1 MKTMRYNR
9 PIIAAVALLVAAFS
23 NASAQTSTADVGF
36 TPYSVFGFGDLAKT
50 GTTYNKSMGG
60 MGIGDRNVRYINILN
75 PAAVTAR
82 ESNSFM
88 MDFGFD
94 QNNVYF
100 AGENAEGNVLKSAN
114 NTFNMDHIVL
124 SFPIWKHSAFKAGI
138 APYSNTGYSFSSNET
153 DDRLISEM
161 GDINYTQI
169 GQGGLSQ
176 AFVGAG
182 VTLFKRLSL
191 GVDGQ
196 YYFGSI
202 NRYTAASFTTAS
214 SYRSI
219 SSGWDYYITGLGA
232 KFGLQYEQPLAKDYK
247 VVVGATYNLGSS
259 LTCEKTRYA
268 YGIMTSVDTIFNNK
282 EVLDDYS
289 IPTEIGVGIT
299 FKHGEDWTVGFDYR
313 QQDWTSVTVE
323 EAPGTAFATSRM
335 QSFSAGFEFTPSR
348 YDSRYYYKHITYRGG
363 CYYDKSFYTIN
374 GQQVDA
380 RGITLGIS
388 FPVFRYF
395 NSVNLGVDMGQ
406 RGSLA
411 NGLVRER
418 YFLFTVSFA
427 LHDIWFLKPM
437 YD

>member
-23 NASAQTSTADVGF
+23 NVSAQTSTADVGF

-82 ESNSFM
+82 ENNSFM

-202 NRYTAASFTTAS
+202 N
-214 SYRSI
+214 
-219 SSGWDYYITGLGA
+219 
-232 KFGLQYEQPLAKDYK
+232 
-247 VVVGATYNLGSS
+247 
-259 LTCEKTRYA
+259 
-268 YGIMTSVDTIFNNK
+268 
-282 EVLDDYS
+282 EVS
-289 IPTEIGVGIT
+289 
-299 FKHGEDWTVGFDYR
+299 
-313 QQDWTSVTVE
+313 
-323 EAPGTAFATSRM
+323 
-335 QSFSAGFEFTPSR
+335 
-348 YDSRYYYKHITYRGG
+348 
-363 CYYDKSFYTIN
+363 N
-374 GQQVDA
+374 
-380 RGITLGIS
+380 
-388 FPVFRYF
+388 
-395 NSVNLGVDMGQ
+395 
-406 RGSLA
+406 
-411 NGLVRER
+411 
-418 YFLFTVSFA
+418 
-427 LHDIWFLKPM
+427 
-437 YD
+437 